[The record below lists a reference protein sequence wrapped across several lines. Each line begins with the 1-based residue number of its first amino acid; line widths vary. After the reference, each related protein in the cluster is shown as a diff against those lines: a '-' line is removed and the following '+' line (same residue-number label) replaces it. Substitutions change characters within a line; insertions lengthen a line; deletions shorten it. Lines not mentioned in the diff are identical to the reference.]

1 DDLLCLREF
10 LRVSNDRSGREA
22 SLDQQHEVL
31 VADGQRDRFRL
42 HPEPYRE
49 VGSASKYAK
58 KARKDFDRL
67 VKDLE
72 TGQFGAGGLALWELS
87 RGSRKVKEWAHMIE
101 LLEEQGLLVWIH
113 THRRM
118 YDPRIARDRRTLL
131 EEAID
136 AEIESHKT
144 SERLM
149 RDVASRAAEGKA
161 AGRLSWGYTRRHDE
175 ETGKLIGRV
184 VIPEIAKLV
193 NELFGRVVRGEA
205 ISGIEKL
212 WARRGIVN
220 GVGKPFTHAQLVEVL
235 RNRTYIAERVHLPGK
250 QGRWWYHRDEV
261 RITKGDWPPILKGKK
276 GRKLF
281 FAAQTILDDPSR
293 QKVRPGG
300 SRHLQTMFTLCD
312 ECVGPMVVSGKRPS
326 KAMKNVVRPG
336 KGTAGGIRNEDGEGR
351 APIYRCKNKGC
362 VTINKDDLEK
372 FTIEVVLAYLS
383 SPKVYEDL
391 VRLDGEG
398 GQELESLREKLDVLR
413 QEHRDLIQ
421 SRKAR
426 RITLAAFES
435 LEPDL
440 VNEIETCEKE
450 IRRLETPPVLR
461 GLIEP
466 GVDVRERWEQI
477 DDPVRRRAIV
487 QVVLTPERAGQLRVL
502 KSPGPGKRWPVES
515 RVVLHQA
522 PAA

>member
-1 DDLLCLREF
+1 
-10 LRVSNDRSGREA
+10 
-22 SLDQQHEVL
+22 
-31 VADGQRDRFRL
+31 
-42 HPEPYRE
+42 
-49 VGSASKYAK
+49 
-58 KARKDFDRL
+58 
-67 VKDLE
+67 
-72 TGQFGAGGLALWELS
+72 
-87 RGSRKVKEWAHMIE
+87 M
-101 LLEEQGLLVWIH
+101 
-113 THRRM
+113 
-118 YDPRIARDRRTLL
+118 
-131 EEAID
+131 
-136 AEIESHKT
+136 
-144 SERLM
+144 
-149 RDVASRAAEGKA
+149 
-161 AGRLSWGYTRRHDE
+161 
-175 ETGKLIGRV
+175 
-184 VIPEIAKLV
+184 
-193 NELFGRVVRGEA
+193 
-205 ISGIEKL
+205 
-212 WARRGIVN
+212 
-220 GVGKPFTHAQLVEVL
+220 
-235 RNRTYIAERVHLPGK
+235 
-250 QGRWWYHRDEV
+250 
-261 RITKGDWPPILKGKK
+261 
-276 GRKLF
+276 
-281 FAAQTILDDPSR
+281 
-293 QKVRPGG
+293 
-300 SRHLQTMFTLCD
+300 
-312 ECVGPMVVSGKRPS
+312 
-326 KAMKNVVRPG
+326 
-336 KGTAGGIRNEDGEGR
+336 
-351 APIYRCKNKGC
+351 
-362 VTINKDDLEK
+362 
-372 FTIEVVLAYLS
+372 S